1 MPINGWMYIFIYI
14 CTMIYYSAIKTNE
27 IMFSE
32 KTWKDKK
39 GIMLN
44 EISSD
49 RDV

>member
-1 MPINGWMYIFIYI
+1 MLYIFIYI
-14 CTMIYYSAIKTNE
+14 CTMIYYSAIKMSE

-32 KTWKDKK
+32 TTWKDKK
-39 GIMLN
+39 DIMLN